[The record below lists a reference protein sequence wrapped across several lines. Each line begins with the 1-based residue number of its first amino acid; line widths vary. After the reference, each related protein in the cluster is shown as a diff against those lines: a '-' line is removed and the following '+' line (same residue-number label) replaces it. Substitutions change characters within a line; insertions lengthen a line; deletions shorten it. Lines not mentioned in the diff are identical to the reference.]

1 MTVPISVKGVCFLNN
16 KALLLQNDRGEW
28 ELPGGRFE
36 SAVEQPEQALQRE
49 FREETG
55 MTVSVGTII
64 DSWLF
69 EVLPGRH
76 VFIVSYLVTPVAEE
90 FIKISH
96 EHGDFFLADPLNL
109 PISLPPGYAR
119 TIRRALQIPLYDPGT
134 TLPPGH

>member
-1 MTVPISVKGVCFLNN
+1 MIFPISVKGVCFVQK

-36 SAVEQPEQALQRE
+36 SAIEQPEQALQRE

-55 MTVSVGTII
+55 MNVSVGAII

-76 VFIVSYLVTPVAEE
+76 VFIVSYLVTRATEE
-90 FIKISH
+90 WVKISH
-96 EHGDFFLADPLNL
+96 EHCNYLLADPLN
-109 PISLPPGYAR
+109 
-119 TIRRALQIPLYDPGT
+119 
-134 TLPPGH
+134 